1 MKGPSV
7 PRRTRLLFVAVVLT
21 AAIAWFAWPLSVATQ
36 VDAAIRRHDWASA
49 TAGLDRLDRLQPAR
63 SAHVL
68 RRARI
73 LRRQDRLA
81 DSIAAL
87 DEAARLGHDAEE
99 IRRQRILTVAQSGRI
114 GEVEPE
120 VQRLLGAAVDDA
132 FAEECYEAL
141 VKGYVACHRIDDARQ
156 CVAFWCEWQPED
168 PRAHAAAGLVAEKLE
183 LHGEAI
189 AAFRHA
195 LSLAPH
201 DVAVRGRVAA
211 HEVHS
216 GRLDVAAAEYARCLA
231 EVPGDAGFLL
241 GLADCRLRLG
251 ESAAAAT
258 LLHDA
263 LTLDLT
269 PEQAAVALASLASLA
284 AESRSTRDAL
294 ALYRDAVRLDT
305 RNITA
310 RFGLASMLGSL
321 GDRAAAEELAEAQR
335 LTDMHR
341 RLTTLTRQA
350 VGEPG
355 NAELRVE
362 IAAILADLG
371 LQDAGSRWLE
381 TATPLDTRKIRGT
394 DALDDHLDAGGR
406 RGERHERTDTTN
418 TAIGRDDA

>member
-1 MKGPSV
+1 MS
-7 PRRTRLLFVAVVLT
+7 RRTRLLFVAVVLT

-36 VDAAIRRHDWASA
+36 VDAAIGRHDWAAA

-81 DSIAAL
+81 DSIAAI

-99 IRRQRILTVAQSGRI
+99 IRRQRVLTVAQSGRI

-120 VQRLLGAAVDDA
+120 IRRLFGAAVDDA
-132 FAEECYEAL
+132 FAEECYEAI

-156 CVAFWCEWQPED
+156 CVAFWREWQPD
-168 PRAHAAAGLVAEKLE
+168 NPRAQAAAGLVAEKLE
-183 LHGEAI
+183 LHGEAM
-189 AAFRHA
+189 AAFRRA

-211 HEVHS
+211 HEVYS
-216 GRLDVAAAEYARCLA
+216 GRLDVAAVEYARCLA

-251 ESAAAAT
+251 EADTAT
-258 LLHDA
+258 ALLHDA
-263 LTLDLT
+263 LALDLT
-269 PEQAAVALASLASLA
+269 PGQEAVALTSLASLA
-284 AESRSTRDAL
+284 AEARNTRDAI
-294 ALYRDAVRLDT
+294 ALYRDAVRLDA

-310 RFGLASMLGSL
+310 RFGLASALTGV
-321 GDRAAAEELAEAQR
+321 GDEAAAATQLAEAQR
-335 LTDMHR
+335 LTAMHR
-341 RLTTLTRQA
+341 RLTALTREA
-350 VGEPG
+350 VGEPD

-362 IAAILADLG
+362 IAGLLADLG
-371 LQDAGSRWLE
+371 FPDAGSRWLQ
-381 TATPLDTRKIRGT
+381 TAAQVVSPRERTPAPSDRR
-394 DALDDHLDAGGR
+394 AAGG
-406 RGERHERTDTTN
+406 ERDERDEGSDTTHA
-418 TAIGRDDA
+418 THGRSDT